1 MRWQGK
7 AWEIETNQK
16 LLSYEKMWGW
26 KECVPWQHKGER
38 MRYGWVKLEGGK
50 LRMKIREKI
59 PFYRLLGSSGAQ
71 TMFATAFSR
80 DRPLEGLGGRQRAY
94 RAVCGANIDR

>member
-1 MRWQGK
+1 
-7 AWEIETNQK
+7 
-16 LLSYEKMWGW
+16 MWGW

-59 PFYRLLGSSGAQ
+59 PFYPLSGSSGAQ
-71 TMFATAFSR
+71 TMFAIAF
-80 DRPLEGLGGRQRAY
+80 
-94 RAVCGANIDR
+94 